1 MMQRLTDTEFEAV
14 RDFIR
19 HHRRRQRLMVAAFF
33 VLVVASTASLYWV
46 NALSKARADD
56 NARNAQRIQDQRKVS
71 THDGCVDQNHRHDAT
86 ISRIRV
92 LVRRAHKPASA
103 AAPSIT
109 LIDALAPRQDCDRLV
124 RERVTAPPA
133 ANPHK

>member
-33 VLVVASTASLYWV
+33 ALVVASSVSLYWV
-46 NALSKARADD
+46 NAVAKTRAQD
-56 NARNAQRIQDQRKVS
+56 NARNSQRIQDQREMS
-71 THDGCVDQNHRHDAT
+71 TRDGCVDQNRRHDAT
-86 ISRIRV
+86 IRRVRV
-92 LVRRAHKPASA
+92 LVRRAHKPRSAGDASV
-103 AAPSIT
+103 T
-109 LIDALAPRQDCDRLV
+109 LSDALAPRQDCERLV

-133 ANPHK
+133 PNP